1 MTEGL
6 ELLPGKIVFD
16 TLFIDW
22 RIMVI
27 TAIIS
32 VILFLVG
39 MYIQLDKWGR
49 GIPEGATKP
58 TGAWGALKLIFS
70 KVFEKGIV
78 AALGIL
84 ILDVLFQR
92 RTYRRRKL
100 EWFMHILIFWGWIG
114 LLILTIVAAA
124 AEFIGP
130 FVLGAGP
137 EYFIGVWKSLELP
150 NDIFGYM
157 LVAGIVIAIA
167 RRLFFTGKDVQA
179 RNADIDWILIIG
191 LLIVVVTGFYAQDIR
206 TQWEV
211 KDASGKVIKTIDIQ
225 RDLISQYQ
233 TSEATGF
240 FNNITVMFHEVFTLL
255 FCVAYL
261 PFSKYFHMIT
271 APLTILVNHGGE

>member
-6 ELLPGKIVFD
+6 TIFGKTVFD
-16 TLFIDW
+16 TLFIDY

-32 VILFLVG
+32 IILFIVG

-58 TGAWGALKLIFS
+58 TGAWGALSLIISSIFS
-70 KVFEKGIV
+70 EGLVHAIKV
-78 AALGIL
+78 L
-84 ILDVLFQR
+84 ILDVAFQR

-100 EWFMHILIFWGWIG
+100 EWFMHILIFWGWVG

-124 AEFIGP
+124 AEFAGP
-130 FVLGAGP
+130 FIFGAGP
-137 EYFIGVWKSLELP
+137 EFFIGMWKSLELP
-150 NDIFGYM
+150 NDIFGWM
-157 LVAGIVIAIA
+157 LVVGIVIAMS
-167 RRLFFTGKDVQA
+167 RRLFSTGKDVQA

-191 LLIVVVTGFYAQDIR
+191 LLIVVVTGFYAQYLRADVYHVSR
-206 TQWEV
+206 EV
-211 KDASGKVIKTIDIQ
+211 
-225 RDLISQYQ
+225 ISLYPM
-233 TSEATGF
+233 GF
-240 FNNITVMFHEVFTLL
+240 FDNITVVFHEVFTLL

>member
-22 RIMVI
+22 RIMAI

-32 VILFLVG
+32 IILFIVG

-58 TGAWGALKLIFS
+58 YGAFGALKMIISSIFS
-70 KVFEKGIV
+70 KGLGH
-78 AALGIL
+78 ALEVL
-84 ILDVLFQR
+84 VLDVLFQR

-100 EWFMHILIFWGWIG
+100 EWLMHILIFWGWIG

-130 FVLGAGP
+130 LVLGKGS
-137 EYFIGVWKSLELP
+137 EFFIMWWNYLEIP

-157 LVAGIVIAIA
+157 LVLGIVIAIA
-167 RRLFFTGKDVQA
+167 RRLFSSAKDVQA

-191 LLIVVVTGFYAQDIR
+191 LLIVVITGFYAQTIR
-206 TQWEV
+206 EA
-211 KDASGKVIKTIDIQ
+211 DNIQ
-225 RDLISQYQ
+225 RAEISDYIKDNP
-233 TSEATGF
+233 GF
-240 FNNITVMFHEVFTLL
+240 FNNFTVMFHEIFTLL

>member
-6 ELLPGKIVFD
+6 TILGKTVFD

-32 VILFLVG
+32 VILFLAG

-58 TGAWGALKLIFS
+58 IGAWGALKLIFG
-70 KVFEKGIV
+70 KVFEKGIG

-124 AEFIGP
+124 AEFAGP
-130 FVLGAGP
+130 FL
-137 EYFIGVWKSLELP
+137 
-150 NDIFGYM
+150 
-157 LVAGIVIAIA
+157 
-167 RRLFFTGKDVQA
+167 
-179 RNADIDWILIIG
+179 
-191 LLIVVVTGFYAQDIR
+191 
-206 TQWEV
+206 
-211 KDASGKVIKTIDIQ
+211 
-225 RDLISQYQ
+225 
-233 TSEATGF
+233 
-240 FNNITVMFHEVFTLL
+240 
-255 FCVAYL
+255 
-261 PFSKYFHMIT
+261 
-271 APLTILVNHGGE
+271 

>member
-1 MTEGL
+1 MSEGL
-6 ELLPGKIVFD
+6 TIFGKTVFD
-16 TLFIDW
+16 TLFIDY

-32 VILFLVG
+32 IILFLVG
-39 MYIQLDKWGR
+39 IYIHLDKWGR

-58 TGAWGALKLIFS
+58 AGAWGALKLIIS
-70 KVFEKGIV
+70 STFEEGV
-78 AALGIL
+78 GHAFEVL

-92 RTYRRRKL
+92 RTFRRRKL
-100 EWFMHILIFWGWIG
+100 EWLMHILIFWGWIG

-124 AEFIGP
+124 AEFYGP
-130 FVLGAGP
+130 FILDAGP
-137 EYFIGVWKSLELP
+137 EFFIGMWESLEIP

-157 LVAGIVIAIA
+157 LVAGIVIAMA
-167 RRLFFTGKDVQA
+167 RRLFSRAKDVQA

-191 LLIVVVTGFYAQDIR
+191 LLIVVITGFYAQTIR
-206 TQWEV
+206 ET
-211 KDASGKVIKTIDIQ
+211 AGID
-225 RDLISQYQ
+225 RELISEYD
-233 TSEATGF
+233 AKAPGF

-271 APLTILVNHGGE
+271 APLTILVNKGGE

>member
-6 ELLPGKIVFD
+6 TIFGKTVLD
-16 TLFIDW
+16 TLFIDY

-32 VILFLVG
+32 IILFLVG

-58 TGAWGALKLIFS
+58 YGAWGALKLIFS
-70 KVFEKGIV
+70 KVFEKGIGT
-78 AALGIL
+78 ALGIL

-100 EWFMHILIFWGWIG
+100 EWLMHILIFWGWIG
-114 LLILTIVAAA
+114 LLILTITAAA
-124 AEFIGP
+124 AEFYGP

-137 EYFIGVWKSLELP
+137 EFFIGIWKSLELP
-150 NDIFGYM
+150 NNIFGCM
-157 LVAGIVIAIA
+157 LAAGIVIAIA
-167 RRLFFTGKDVQA
+167 RRLLSKAKDVQA

-191 LLIVVVTGFYAQDIR
+191 LLIVVVTGFYAQALRGDIDR
-206 TQWEV
+206 N
-211 KDASGKVIKTIDIQ
+211 
-225 RDLISQYQ
+225 L
-233 TSEATGF
+233 SEAYPPGL
-240 FNNITVMFHEVFTLL
+240 FNGITVMFHEVFTLL
-255 FCVAYL
+255 FCIAYI

>member
-1 MTEGL
+1 MSEGL
-6 ELLPGKIVFD
+6 TILGKTVFD

-32 VILFLVG
+32 VILFLAG

-58 TGAWGALKLIFS
+58 IGAWGALKLIFG
-70 KVFEKGIV
+70 KVFEKGIG

-124 AEFIGP
+124 AEFAGP
-130 FVLGAGP
+130 FLFNQDYT
-137 EYFIGVWKSLELP
+137 YFVGVWKSLELP
-150 NDIFGYM
+150 NNIFGYM
-157 LVAGIVIAIA
+157 LVLGIVIAMA
-167 RRLFFTGKDVQA
+167 RRLFSTGKDVQA
-179 RNADIDWILIIG
+179 RNADIDWILVIG
-191 LLIVVVTGFYAQDIR
+191 LLIVVVTGFYAQYLRADVY
-206 TQWEV
+206 Q
-211 KDASGKVIKTIDIQ
+211 ASRELVSAYPGGLFD
-225 RDLISQYQ
+225 
-233 TSEATGF
+233 
-240 FNNITVMFHEVFTLL
+240 NITVVFHEVFTLL

-261 PFSKYFHMIT
+261 PYSKYFHMIT

>member
-1 MTEGL
+1 MATEGL
-6 ELLPGKIVFD
+6 TIFGKTVFD
-16 TLFIDW
+16 TLFIDY

-32 VILFLVG
+32 IILFLVG

-49 GIPEGATKP
+49 GIPEGATKSY
-58 TGAWGALKLIFS
+58 GAWGALTFIIS
-70 KVFEKGIV
+70 KIFEKGIGH
-78 AALGIL
+78 ALEIL
-84 ILDVLFQR
+84 VLDVAFQR

-100 EWFMHILIFWGWIG
+100 EWLMHILIFWGWIG

-124 AEFIGP
+124 AEFAGP
-130 FVLGAGP
+130 FLFN
-137 EYFIGVWKSLELP
+137 EDYTYFVGVWNSLELP

-157 LVAGIVIAIA
+157 LVLGIVIAIA
-167 RRLFFTGKDVQA
+167 RRLFSTGKDVQA

-191 LLIVVVTGFYAQDIR
+191 LLIVVITGFYAQILR
-206 TQWEV
+206 G
-211 KDASGKVIKTIDIQ
+211 DANVT
-225 RDLISQYQ
+225 RNLI
-233 TSEATGF
+233 EAYPPGF

>member
-1 MTEGL
+1 MATEGL
-6 ELLPGKIVFD
+6 TIFGKTVFD

-22 RIMVI
+22 RIMAI

-32 VILFLVG
+32 IILFIVG
-39 MYIQLDKWGR
+39 MYIQLEKWGR

-58 TGAWGALKLIFS
+58 YGAFGALKMILGKIF
-70 KVFEKGIV
+70 ENG
-78 AALGIL
+78 LGHAIEIL
-84 ILDVLFQR
+84 ILDVALQR

-124 AEFIGP
+124 AEFAGP
-130 FVLGAGP
+130 FLFN
-137 EYFIGVWKSLELP
+137 EDHTYFVNMWRSLEVP

-157 LVAGIVIAIA
+157 LVLGIIIAIA
-167 RRLFFTGKDVQA
+167 RRLFSTAKDVQA

-191 LLIVVVTGFYAQDIR
+191 LLIVVITGFYAQTIR
-206 TQWEV
+206 ETAGIER
-211 KDASGKVIKTIDIQ
+211 A
-225 RDLISQYQ
+225 LISVYE
-233 TSEATGF
+233 TEAPGF
-240 FNNITVMFHEVFTLL
+240 FDNITVLFHEVFTLL

>member
-1 MTEGL
+1 MSEGL
-6 ELLPGKIVFD
+6 TILGKTVFD

-58 TGAWGALKLIFS
+58 VGAWGALKLIVG
-70 KVFEKGIV
+70 KVFEKGIG

-124 AEFIGP
+124 AEFAGP
-130 FVLGAGP
+130 FLFNQDYT
-137 EYFIGVWKSLELP
+137 YFVGVWKSLELP
-150 NDIFGYM
+150 NNIFGYM
-157 LVAGIVIAIA
+157 LVLGIVIAIA
-167 RRLFFTGKDVQA
+167 RRLFSTGKDVQA

-206 TQWEV
+206 IG
-211 KDASGKVIKTIDIQ
+211 SGIE
-225 RDLISQYQ
+225 RELISAYQ
-233 TSEATGF
+233 ATAPGF
-240 FNNITVMFHEVFTLL
+240 FDNITVVFHEVFTLL

>member
-1 MTEGL
+1 MATEGL
-6 ELLPGKIVFD
+6 TILGKTVFD

-22 RIMVI
+22 RIMAI

-32 VILFLVG
+32 IILFIVG

-58 TGAWGALKLIFS
+58 YGAFGALSMIISSIFS
-70 KVFEKGIV
+70 KGIGH
-78 AALGIL
+78 ALEVL
-84 ILDVLFQR
+84 ILDVAFQR

-100 EWFMHILIFWGWIG
+100 EWLMHILIFWGWIG

-124 AEFIGP
+124 AEFYGP
-130 FVLGAGP
+130 FGLGAGP

-150 NDIFGYM
+150 NNIFGWM
-157 LVAGIVIAIA
+157 LVIGIAIA
-167 RRLFFTGKDVQA
+167 IVRRLVSKAKDVQA

-191 LLIVVVTGFYAQDIR
+191 LLIVVITGFYAQDLR
-206 TQWEV
+206 VAAGVERN
-211 KDASGKVIKTIDIQ
+211 VISTYE
-225 RDLISQYQ
+225 SN
-233 TSEATGF
+233 APGF
-240 FNNITVMFHEVFTLL
+240 FDNMTVLFHEVFTLL

>member
-1 MTEGL
+1 MATEGL
-6 ELLPGKIVFD
+6 TILGKTVFD

-22 RIMVI
+22 RIMAI

-32 VILFLVG
+32 IILFIVG

-58 TGAWGALKLIFS
+58 YGAWGALSMIISSIFS
-70 KVFEKGIV
+70 KGIGH
-78 AALGIL
+78 ALEVL
-84 ILDVLFQR
+84 VLDVLFQR

-100 EWFMHILIFWGWIG
+100 EWLMHILIFWGWIG

-124 AEFIGP
+124 AEFYGP
-130 FVLGAGP
+130 FFVAPYGP
-137 EYFIGVWKSLELP
+137 GFFIGVWKSLELP
-150 NDIFGYM
+150 NNIFGYM
-157 LVAGIVIAIA
+157 LVVGIVIAIA
-167 RRLFFTGKDVQA
+167 RRLFSSAKDVQA

-191 LLIVVVTGFYAQDIR
+191 LLIVVITGFYAQDLRIAAG
-206 TQWEV
+206 V
-211 KDASGKVIKTIDIQ
+211 Q
-225 RDLISQYQ
+225 RSEISTYI
-233 TSEATGF
+233 ATAPGF
-240 FNNITVMFHEVFTLL
+240 FDNITVMFHEVFTLL

>member
-1 MTEGL
+1 MATEGL
-6 ELLPGKIVFD
+6 TILGKTVFD

-27 TAIIS
+27 AAIIS
-32 VILFLVG
+32 IILFIVG
-39 MYIQLDKWGR
+39 IYIQLDKWGR

-58 TGAWGALKLIFS
+58 YGAWGALSMIISSIFS
-70 KVFEKGIV
+70 KGIGH
-78 AALGIL
+78 ALEVL
-84 ILDVLFQR
+84 VLDVLFQR

-100 EWFMHILIFWGWIG
+100 EWMMHILIFWGWIG

-130 FVLGAGP
+130 FVLGRGP
-137 EYFIGVWKSLELP
+137 DFFIGMWKSLELP
-150 NDIFGYM
+150 NNIFGWM
-157 LVAGIVIAIA
+157 LVVGILIAIA
-167 RRLFFTGKDVQA
+167 RRLFSTGKDVQA

-191 LLIVVVTGFYAQDIR
+191 LLIVVVTGFYAQYLRADVYHVSR
-206 TQWEV
+206 EV
-211 KDASGKVIKTIDIQ
+211 
-225 RDLISQYQ
+225 ISSYPM
-233 TSEATGF
+233 GF
-240 FNNITVMFHEVFTLL
+240 FDNATVMFHEVFTLL